1 LARHMSEAQDEQ
13 VNPREIYL
21 LNNQQVEAGQRFDAL
36 SVLFNP
42 STFRHAQ
49 ALGLCTG
56 WQVWEVGA
64 GSPSVPAHFAS
75 EVGPQGHVLATDID
89 TSWLGGEEAS
99 FEVRRHDV
107 GLEPPPGAFDLVHAR
122 LVLVHV
128 ARRAQAMAS
137 MVAAVKPG
145 GWLLL
150 EEADPALQPLVCPDE
165 SGAEQE
171 LANRMKHG
179 FRVLLAERGVDLAY
193 GRTLP
198 RLLREAG
205 LAQVQSDAYFPLGG
219 PACTELERATV
230 EQVRDRMVAADI
242 ASEAEVEQHL
252 ANVMSGRL
260 DLATSPMVS
269 AWGRKP
275 LTS

>member
-1 LARHMSEAQDEQ
+1 MSQAQDEH
-13 VNPREIYL
+13 VNHSETYL
-21 LNNQQVEAGQRFDAL
+21 LDNQQVEAGQRFDAL

-42 STFRHAQ
+42 STFRHTQ
-49 ALGLCTG
+49 ALGLAAG
-56 WQVWEVGA
+56 WRVWEVGA
-64 GSPSVPAHFAS
+64 GSPSVPAHFS
-75 EVGPQGHVLATDID
+75 SQVGPQGRVLATDID
-89 TSWLGGEEAS
+89 TSWLGGAQAS
-99 FEVRRHDV
+99 YEVRRHDV
-107 GLEPPPGAFDLVHAR
+107 GVEPPPEEGFDLVHAR

-128 ARRAQAMAS
+128 AQRGRALAS

-150 EEADPALQPLVCPDE
+150 EEADPALQPLLCPEE

-171 LANRMKHG
+171 LANKVKRG
-179 FRVLLAERGVDLAY
+179 FRELLAARGVDLAY
-193 GRTLP
+193 GRKLP

-205 LAQVQSDAYFPLGG
+205 LSQVQSDAYFPMGG

-230 EQVRDRMVAADI
+230 EQVRDRMVAAGI
-242 ASEAEVEQHL
+242 ASNAEIDQHL
-252 ANVMSGRL
+252 SNVMSGRL

-275 LTS
+275 VTP